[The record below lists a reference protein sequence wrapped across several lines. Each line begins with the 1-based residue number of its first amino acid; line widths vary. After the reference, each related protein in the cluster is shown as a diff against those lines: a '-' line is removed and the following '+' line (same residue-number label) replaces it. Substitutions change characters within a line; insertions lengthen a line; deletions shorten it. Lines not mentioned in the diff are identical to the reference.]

1 MAQYFQIHPLNPQSR
16 LIKRAVSIVRA
27 GGVIAYPTDSSYA
40 LGCHLGDKQAMERI
54 RRIRR
59 VDDGHNFTLVCR
71 DLSELAQYAR
81 VGNAEYRLLKANTP
95 GPYTFIL
102 PATREV
108 PRRLQ
113 HPKRK
118 TIGLRVPDHV
128 IAQSLLAELNEPL
141 MSSTLILPGEELPLS
156 DPEEIRDRLEH
167 GLDLVIDGGFCG
179 LDPTTVLDLQ
189 EGVATVLRQGKGDAS
204 RFAA

>member
-1 MAQYFQIHPLNPQSR
+1 MAQYFQIHPTHPQPR
-16 LIKRAVSIVRA
+16 LIKRTVDIVRT

-40 LGCHLGDKQAMERI
+40 LGCHIGDKQAMECI

-59 VDDGHNFTLVCR
+59 VDDHHNFTLVCR
-71 DLSELAQYAR
+71 DLSEVAQYAR
-81 VGNAEYRLLKANTP
+81 VSNAEYRLLKANTP

-128 IAQSLLAELNEPL
+128 IAQALLTELGEPL

-167 GLDLVIDGGFCG
+167 EVDLVVDGGFCG
-179 LDPTTVLDLQ
+179 LEPTTVVEL
-189 EGVATVLRQGKGDAS
+189 ENGRATLTRQGKGDND
-204 RFAA
+204 RFTI